1 MPDFAYSAE
10 PTLTVSASD
19 DVVFGCLDDHRNLS
33 AHVEQ
38 PSAAML
44 SSRMEFTRIRMERGP
59 SARRSGLREAF
70 SESLQ
75 SASRLCGSSS
85 ATGWISKQC
94 LDLCRHCWPCSSATS
109 CRKDLGHARS
119 AGWFGGHYA
128 RWCARRM
135 AGDAVRHLRTHTAAE
150 PLMRGGTPRGEQE

>member
-38 PSAAML
+38 PSEAML
-44 SSRMEFTRIRMERGP
+44 SSRMEVHTDTHGTRSVGSTFGFAGSFLGIPSIGAPTLRVVERHRMDFKTVP
-59 SARRSGLREAF
+59 RSM
-70 SESLQ
+70 SSLLAVFIGYDLPQ
-75 SASRLCGSSS
+75 GFGSRTL
-85 ATGWISKQC
+85 GW
-94 LDLCRHCWPCSSATS
+94 PV
-109 CRKDLGHARS
+109 
-119 AGWFGGHYA
+119 GGHFA

-135 AGDAVRHLRTHTAAE
+135 AGDAVRHLRTHTTAE
-150 PLMRGGTPRGEQE
+150 PPMRGGTPRGEQE